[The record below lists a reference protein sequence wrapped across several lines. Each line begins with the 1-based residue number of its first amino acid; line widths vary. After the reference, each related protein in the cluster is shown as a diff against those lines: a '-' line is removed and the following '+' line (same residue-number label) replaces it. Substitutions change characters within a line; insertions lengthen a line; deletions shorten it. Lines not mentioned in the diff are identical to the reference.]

1 MAVRVLNPDYYLSL
15 VTVHVVLFAY
25 WLGGDWGVFV
35 CSRFIARPDLP
46 VAERLRFL
54 DALMRIDILPRS
66 AIVLLPVVGL
76 HLAAIRGS
84 LPLSSGAVAFAWGL
98 GLAWLALVWVLFLRR
113 GTPFADR
120 FVRLDIGFRVLLI
133 VVMIG
138 VALPSLL
145 HGAPVRE
152 PWIAAKLLIYSALL
166 GVGLW
171 LRTVI
176 RSWRLGFQR
185 MRAGEDGAATA
196 PLFAA
201 SLRRGRWVAW
211 LFWTLIVA
219 MAWLGINQPS

>member
-1 MAVRVLNPDYYLSL
+1 MLDPDLYLTL
-15 VTVHVVLFAY
+15 VTLHVVLFAY
-25 WLGGDWGVFV
+25 WLGGDWGVYI

-46 VAERLRFL
+46 VPERLRFL
-54 DALMRIDILPRS
+54 DALMRIDVLPRT

-84 LPLSSGAVAFAWGL
+84 LPLSSTAVTVTWLIGL
-98 GLAWLALVWVLFLRR
+98 VWLVLVWVLFLRR

-120 FVRLDIGFRVLLI
+120 FVRWDIGFRVLLI
-133 VVMIG
+133 IVLGG
-138 VALPSLL
+138 VAVLSLL
-145 HGAPVRE
+145 QGVPVRE
-152 PWIAAKLLIYSALL
+152 PWIAAKLLIYATLL

-211 LFWTLIVA
+211 LFWMLIVA

>member
-1 MAVRVLNPDYYLSL
+1 MLDPDLYLTL
-15 VTVHVVLFAY
+15 VTLHVVLFAY
-25 WLGGDWGVFV
+25 WLGGDWGVYI

-46 VAERLRFL
+46 VPERLRFL
-54 DALMRIDILPRS
+54 DALMRIDVLPRT

-84 LPLSSGAVAFAWGL
+84 LPLSSTAVAVTWL
-98 GLAWLALVWVLFLRR
+98 IGLAWLVLVWVLFLRR

-120 FVRLDIGFRVLLI
+120 FVRWDIGFRVLLI
-133 VVMIG
+133 IVLG
-138 VALPSLL
+138 SVAVLSLL
-145 HGAPVRE
+145 QGAPVRE
-152 PWIAAKLLIYSALL
+152 PWIAAKLLIYATLL

-185 MRAGEDGAATA
+185 MRDGEDAGATA
-196 PLFAA
+196 ALFSA
-201 SLRRGRWVAW
+201 SIKRGRRVAW
-211 LFWTLIVA
+211 LFWTLIVV

>member
-1 MAVRVLNPDYYLSL
+1 MLDPDLYLTL
-15 VTVHVVLFAY
+15 VTLHVVLFAY
-25 WLGGDWGVFV
+25 WLGGDWGVYI

-46 VAERLRFL
+46 VPERLRFL
-54 DALMRIDILPRS
+54 DALMRIDVLPRT

-84 LPLSSGAVAFAWGL
+84 LPLSSTAVAVTWL
-98 GLAWLALVWVLFLRR
+98 IGLAWLVLVWVLFLRR

-120 FVRLDIGFRVLLI
+120 FVRWDIGFRVLLI
-133 VVMIG
+133 IVLG
-138 VALPSLL
+138 SVAVLSLL
-145 HGAPVRE
+145 QGAPVRE
-152 PWIAAKLLIYSALL
+152 PWIAAKLLIYATLL

-185 MRAGEDGAATA
+185 MRDGEDAGATA
-196 PLFAA
+196 ALFSA
-201 SLRRGRWVAW
+201 SIKRGRRVAW
-211 LFWTLIVA
+211 LFWALIVA

>member
-1 MAVRVLNPDYYLSL
+1 MLDPDLYLTL
-15 VTVHVVLFAY
+15 VTLHVVLFAY
-25 WLGGDWGVFV
+25 WLGGDWGVYI

-46 VAERLRFL
+46 VPERLRFL
-54 DALMRIDILPRS
+54 DALMRIDVLPRT

-84 LPLSSGAVAFAWGL
+84 LPLSSTAVAVTWL
-98 GLAWLALVWVLFLRR
+98 IGLAWLVLVWVLFLRR

-120 FVRLDIGFRVLLI
+120 FVRWDIGFRVLLI
-133 VVMIG
+133 IVLG
-138 VALPSLL
+138 SVAVLSLL
-145 HGAPVRE
+145 QGAPVRE
-152 PWIAAKLLIYSALL
+152 PWIAAKLLIYATLL

-185 MRAGEDGAATA
+185 MRDGEDAAATA
-196 PLFAA
+196 ALFSA
-201 SLRRGRWVAW
+201 SIKRGRRVAW
-211 LFWTLIVA
+211 LFWTLIVV

>member
-1 MAVRVLNPDYYLSL
+1 MLDPDLYLTL
-15 VTVHVVLFAY
+15 VTLHVVLFAY
-25 WLGGDWGVFV
+25 WLGGDWGVYI

-46 VAERLRFL
+46 VPERLRFL
-54 DALMRIDILPRS
+54 DALMRIDVLPRT

-84 LPLSSGAVAFAWGL
+84 LPLSSTAVAVTWL
-98 GLAWLALVWVLFLRR
+98 IGLAWLVLVWVLFLRR

-120 FVRLDIGFRVLLI
+120 FVRWDIGFRVLLI
-133 VVMIG
+133 IVLG
-138 VALPSLL
+138 SVAVLSLL
-145 HGAPVRE
+145 QGAPVRE
-152 PWIAAKLLIYSALL
+152 PWIAAKLLIYATLL

-185 MRAGEDGAATA
+185 MRDGEDAAATA
-196 PLFAA
+196 ALFSA
-201 SLRRGRWVAW
+201 SIKRGRRVAW
-211 LFWTLIVA
+211 LFWALIVA